1 MMYTNGFVASLK
13 VDNKFLRDKNGIV
26 ELPFNS
32 EYSLYLK
39 NLETRKA
46 IVKVSIDDK
55 DVLSGNS
62 LVINS
67 NSYIDLEGFLVGNI
81 CKNKFKFIELTK
93 EIEDYRGY
101 KPEDSLIR
109 IEVRYEKL
117 RPVTQEIDY
126 CISYPYWGWRQ
137 PIKYEIKTLSCG
149 SVGNVQSVS
158 CTNNNA
164 QVYNLDANNDVG
176 ITVKG
181 SEINAQFSSAYVN
194 ELEENSQVIILKLK
208 GYKDNNIKVE
218 KLVTTKDKIVCVTCG
233 NKNNYESNYCSK
245 CGTFLEK

>member
-1 MMYTNGFVASLK
+1 MMYANGFVASLK
-13 VDNKFLRDKNGIV
+13 VDGKFLRDKNGIV

-39 NLETRKA
+39 NMETRNA

-62 LVINS
+62 LVIKPS
-67 NSYIDLEGFLVGNI
+67 SYIDLEGFLVSNV

-93 EIEDYRGY
+93 EIEEYRRY

-109 IEVRYEKL
+109 IEVRYEKTIYHTY
-117 RPVTQEIDY
+117 PP
-126 CISYPYWGWRQ
+126 SYWEWK
-137 PIKYEIKTLSCG
+137 PINYEVKTFTYGCVS
-149 SVGNVQSVS
+149 NVQSVACS
-158 CTNNNA
+158 NNVQIYNA
-164 QVYNLDANNDVG
+164 DINNDVG

-181 SEINAQFSSAYVN
+181 SEINTQFFSVCLN
-194 ELEENSQVIILKLK
+194 ELEENSHIIILKLK
-208 GYKDNNIKVE
+208 GYKSDNIKVE
-218 KLVTTKDKIVCVTCG
+218 KLITTKDKIICVTCG
-233 NKNNYESNYCSK
+233 NKNNYESNYCNK